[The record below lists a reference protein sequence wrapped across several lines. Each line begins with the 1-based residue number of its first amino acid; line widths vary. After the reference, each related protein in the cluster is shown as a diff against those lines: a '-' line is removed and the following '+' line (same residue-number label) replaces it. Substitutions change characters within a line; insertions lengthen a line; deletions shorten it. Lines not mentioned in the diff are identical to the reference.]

1 MRRLEHRRTALA
13 GAVLAAIC
21 CVGYVGASFVAVAG
35 AGSLTGTT
43 ATESTPEPQP
53 SPDPAPIP
61 PKPAPKPV
69 SKPTPAPA
77 PVRPTPSHVS
87 TSPVQQSP
95 QQTSAPTPTRTPA
108 RTNASKGVQGARLT
122 HQRRHKRPRPTPAP
136 APTRATPD
144 VAVGPKH
151 ASLGV
156 APATA
161 SISSADTGR
170 SALVIAGLA
179 LASLMFLTVAAVPAA
194 GTRFTSADRVLMY
207 HRTGLLAAG
216 VGTLLVTALVFFIAR
231 GA

>member
-35 AGSLTGTT
+35 AGSLTG
-43 ATESTPEPQP
+43 
-53 SPDPAPIP
+53 
-61 PKPAPKPV
+61 
-69 SKPTPAPA
+69 
-77 PVRPTPSHVS
+77 
-87 TSPVQQSP
+87 
-95 QQTSAPTPTRTPA
+95 
-108 RTNASKGVQGARLT
+108 
-122 HQRRHKRPRPTPAP
+122 TPAP

-216 VGTLLVTALVFFIAR
+216 VGTLLVTGLVFFIAR